1 MRESSIKTEPIFKVV
16 IPARYG
22 SQRLPGKPLLE
33 IHGKPMVQHVYQRAV
48 ASGADQVVVATD
60 DKRIEAVARS
70 FTDDVCMTSTA
81 HASGT
86 DRIAEVAAIEGW
98 PAETIVVNLQGD
110 EPLMPPVLLGE
121 VATALIEHPAA
132 DVSTLAVPLGEP
144 EQLFDTH
151 TVKVVTDHA
160 GYALYFS
167 RATIPWQRDRFATGD
182 TPMSDWL
189 SGMHRHLGLYAYRAG
204 FLSNYATLEPAPIE
218 QMEALEQLRVLWHG
232 GRIAVG
238 IASETPPGGVD
249 TAGDLERVMASL
261 A

>member
-1 MRESSIKTEPIFKVV
+1 MRNASINTEPAFKVV

-22 SQRLPGKPLLE
+22 SKRLPGKPLLA
-33 IHGKPMVQHVYQRAV
+33 IHGKPMVQHVYERAV

-60 DKRIEAVARS
+60 DERIEAVARS
-70 FTDDVCMTSTA
+70 FADNVCMTSTT

-86 DRIAEVAAIEGW
+86 DRIAEVVETQGW

-121 VATALIEHPAA
+121 VATALLKHPAA
-132 DVSTLAVPLGEP
+132 DVSTLAVPLNEP

-151 TVKVVTDHA
+151 TVKVVTDQA

-167 RATIPWQRDRFATGD
+167 RATIPWQRERFAAGD
-182 TPMSDWL
+182 TPTPDWL

-238 IASETPPGGVD
+238 IASEAPPAGVD